1 MRKEIDFMGKSKIF
15 ITISL
20 ILIAISIVSIF
31 TKGFNFGVE
40 FTGGSEIIVR
50 FEDKQVTEND
60 IRTAISQISEE
71 FAKARIVAVRSAG
84 DPSNVQKYS
93 IIVPKTYEPDEKQKI
108 QEEMEKLLSGKVVS
122 FNEISGTAAEEIR
135 RGTWTAILVAL
146 VVLLIYITIRF
157 RFIFGVAAV
166 VALIHDVLITMGFF
180 SLFGY
185 EINVAAV
192 AAFLTLLG
200 YSLNDTI
207 VLSDRIRENMRRYRG
222 RNMVNIVNMSINQV
236 LARTINTSLTTFFV
250 VFVLLLFAGNA
261 VKPFAFGMTVG
272 TIVGTYSSLYIASPI
287 IVKWTKQ

>member
-20 ILIAISIVSIF
+20 ILIAVSIVSIF
-31 TKGFNFGVE
+31 TRGFNFGVE

-50 FEDKQVTEND
+50 FEDKQVTESD

-108 QEEMEKLLSGKVVS
+108 QEEAEKLLSGKVVS

-207 VLSDRIRENMRRYRG
+207 VLSDRIRENMKKYRG

>member
-1 MRKEIDFMGKSKIF
+1 MEITESDIRN
-15 ITISL
+15 
-20 ILIAISIVSIF
+20 AIS
-31 TKGFNFGVE
+31 
-40 FTGGSEIIVR
+40 R
-50 FEDKQVTEND
+50 
-60 IRTAISQISEE
+60 ISDE
-71 FAKARIVAVRSAG
+71 FATARIVQVRSAG
-84 DPSNVQKYS
+84 DPASVLKYS
-93 IIVPKTYEPDEKQKI
+93 IVVPKTYEPDEKERIQK
-108 QEEMEKLLSGKVVS
+108 ELESLLPGKVVS

-157 RFIFGVAAV
+157 RFVFGVAAI
-166 VALIHDVLITMGFF
+166 VALVHDVLITMGFF

-222 RNMVNIVNMSINQV
+222 RNMANIVNMSINQV

-261 VKPFAFGMTVG
+261 VKPFAFGMTIG
-272 TIVGTYSSLYIASPI
+272 TVIGTYSSLYVVSPI
-287 IVKWTKQ
+287 VVKWSK

>member
-50 FEDKQVTEND
+50 FENKEVTEND
-60 IRTAISQISEE
+60 IRAAISQISEE
-71 FAKARIVAVRSAG
+71 FANARIVEVRSAG

-157 RFIFGVAAV
+157 RFIFGIAAV

-272 TIVGTYSSLYIASPI
+272 TIVGTYSSFYIVSPI

>member
-1 MRKEIDFMGKSKIF
+1 MRREIDFMGKSRIF

-20 ILIAISIVSIF
+20 ILIAISVVSIF

-40 FTGGSEIIVR
+40 FTGGSEIVVR
-50 FEDKQVTEND
+50 FENKSITEAD
-60 IRTAISQISEE
+60 IRKAISQISEE
-71 FAKARIVAVRSAG
+71 LASSRIVQVRSAG
-84 DPSNVQKYS
+84 DPANVLKYS
-93 IIVPKTYEPDEKQKI
+93 IVVSKIYEPEEKQKI
-108 QEEMEKLLSGKVVS
+108 QEEIEHLLSGKVVS
-122 FNEISGTAAEEIR
+122 FNEISGTAAEEIK

-157 RFIFGVAAV
+157 RFIFGVAAII
-166 VALIHDVLITMGFF
+166 ALVHDVLITMGFF
-180 SLFGY
+180 SIFGY

-207 VLSDRIRENMRRYRG
+207 VLSDRIRENMKRYRG
-222 RNMVNIVNMSINQV
+222 RNIVNIVNMSINQV
-236 LARTINTSLTTFFV
+236 LARTINTSLTTFLV

-272 TIVGTYSSLYIASPI
+272 TVVGTYSSLYVVSPI
-287 IVKWTKQ
+287 IVKWTK

>member
-20 ILIAISIVSIF
+20 ILIAVSIVSIF
-31 TKGFNFGVE
+31 TRGFNFGVE

-50 FEDKQVTEND
+50 FEDKQVTESD
-60 IRTAISQISEE
+60 IRAAISQISEE
-71 FAKARIVAVRSAG
+71 FANARIVEVRSAG

-146 VVLLIYITIRF
+146 VALLIYITIRF

>member
-20 ILIAISIVSIF
+20 ILIAVSIVSIF
-31 TKGFNFGVE
+31 TRGFNFGVE

-50 FEDKQVTEND
+50 FEDKQVTESD

>member
-1 MRKEIDFMGKSKIF
+1 MRREIDFMGKSKFF
-15 ITISL
+15 ITVSL
-20 ILIAISIVSIF
+20 ILIVVSLVSIF

-50 FEDKQVTEND
+50 FENVEITESD
-60 IRTAISQISEE
+60 IRNAISRISDE
-71 FAKARIVAVRSAG
+71 FATARIVQVRSAG
-84 DPSNVQKYS
+84 DPASVLKYS
-93 IIVPKTYEPDEKQKI
+93 IVVPKTYEPDEKERIQK
-108 QEEMEKLLSGKVVS
+108 ELESLLPGKVVS

-157 RFIFGVAAV
+157 RFVFGVAAI
-166 VALIHDVLITMGFF
+166 VALVHDVLITMGFF

-222 RNMVNIVNMSINQV
+222 RNMANIVNMSINQV

-261 VKPFAFGMTVG
+261 VKPFAFGMTIG
-272 TIVGTYSSLYIASPI
+272 TVIGTYSSLYVVSPI
-287 IVKWTKQ
+287 VVKWSK

>member
-50 FEDKQVTEND
+50 FENKEVTEND
-60 IRTAISQISEE
+60 IRAAISQISEE
-71 FAKARIVAVRSAG
+71 FANARIVEVRSAG

>member
-50 FEDKQVTEND
+50 FENKEVTEND
-60 IRTAISQISEE
+60 IRAAISQISEE
-71 FAKARIVAVRSAG
+71 FANARIVEVRSAG

-222 RNMVNIVNMSINQV
+222 RNMENIVNMSINQV

-272 TIVGTYSSLYIASPI
+272 TIVGTYSSFYIVSPI

>member
-50 FEDKQVTEND
+50 FENKEVTEND
-60 IRTAISQISEE
+60 IRAAISQISEE
-71 FAKARIVAVRSAG
+71 FANARIVEVRSAG

-272 TIVGTYSSLYIASPI
+272 TIVGTYSSLYVASPI

>member
-20 ILIAISIVSIF
+20 ILIAVSIVSIF
-31 TKGFNFGVE
+31 TRGFNFGVE

-50 FEDKQVTEND
+50 FEDKQVTESD

-108 QEEMEKLLSGKVVS
+108 QEEAEKLLSGKVVS

-146 VVLLIYITIRF
+146 VALLIYITIRF

-185 EINVAAV
+185 EMNVAAV

-207 VLSDRIRENMRRYRG
+207 VLSDRIRENMKKYRG

-272 TIVGTYSSLYIASPI
+272 TIVGTYSSLYIVSPI

>member
-20 ILIAISIVSIF
+20 ILIAVSIVSIF
-31 TKGFNFGVE
+31 TRGFNFGVE

-50 FEDKQVTEND
+50 FEDKQVTESD
-60 IRTAISQISEE
+60 IKTAISQISEE

-108 QEEMEKLLSGKVVS
+108 QEEAEKLLSGKVVS

-146 VVLLIYITIRF
+146 VALLIYITIRF

-185 EINVAAV
+185 EMNVAAV

-207 VLSDRIRENMRRYRG
+207 VLSDRIRENMKKYRG

-272 TIVGTYSSLYIASPI
+272 TIVGTYSSLYIVSPI

>member
-20 ILIAISIVSIF
+20 ILIAVSIVSIF
-31 TKGFNFGVE
+31 TRGFNFGVE

-50 FEDKQVTEND
+50 FENKQVTEDD

-71 FAKARIVAVRSAG
+71 FAKARIVEIRSAG

-157 RFIFGVAAV
+157 RFIFGIAAV

-222 RNMVNIVNMSINQV
+222 RNMENIVNMSINQV

-272 TIVGTYSSLYIASPI
+272 TIVGTYSSFYIVSPI

>member
-31 TKGFNFGVE
+31 TRGFNFGVE

-50 FEDKQVTEND
+50 FENIEVTESD

-108 QEEMEKLLSGKVVS
+108 QEEIEKFISGNVVS

-222 RNMVNIVNMSINQV
+222 RNMENIVNMSINQV

-272 TIVGTYSSLYIASPI
+272 TIVGTYSSLYIVSPI

>member
-15 ITISL
+15 IAISL
-20 ILIAISIVSIF
+20 ILIAISIVSIL
-31 TKGFNFGVE
+31 TRGFNFGVE

-50 FEDKQVTEND
+50 FENIEITESD

-207 VLSDRIRENMRRYRG
+207 VLSDRIRENMKRYRG

-272 TIVGTYSSLYIASPI
+272 TVVGTYSSLYIVSPI

>member
-20 ILIAISIVSIF
+20 ILIAVSIVSIF
-31 TKGFNFGVE
+31 TRGFNFGVE

-50 FEDKQVTEND
+50 FEDKQVTESD

-108 QEEMEKLLSGKVVS
+108 QEEAEKLLSGKVVS

-207 VLSDRIRENMRRYRG
+207 VLSDRIRENMKKYRG

-272 TIVGTYSSLYIASPI
+272 TIVGTYSSLYIVSPI

>member
-1 MRKEIDFMGKSKIF
+1 MRREIDFMGKSKIF
-15 ITISL
+15 ITVSL
-20 ILIAISIVSIF
+20 ILIVISLVSIF

-50 FEDKQVTEND
+50 FENVEITESD
-60 IRTAISQISEE
+60 IRNEISRISDE
-71 FAKARIVAVRSAG
+71 FATARIVQVRSAG
-84 DPSNVQKYS
+84 DPANVLKYS
-93 IIVPKTYEPDEKQKI
+93 IVVPKTYEPDEKERI
-108 QEEMEKLLSGKVVS
+108 QRELESLLPGKVVS

-157 RFIFGVAAV
+157 RFVFGVAAI
-166 VALIHDVLITMGFF
+166 VALVHDVLITMGFF

-200 YSLNDTI
+200 YSLNDSI
-207 VLSDRIRENMRRYRG
+207 VLSDRIRENMKRYRG
-222 RNMVNIVNMSINQV
+222 RNMLNIVNMSINQV

-261 VKPFAFGMTVG
+261 VKPFAFGMTIG
-272 TIVGTYSSLYIASPI
+272 TVVGTYSSLYIVSPI
-287 IVKWTKQ
+287 IVKWSK